1 MTFIKFKRLLLRL
14 LQLTN
19 LWYFI
24 LIKVGVLSL
33 QGVFLGGPDQLTFLA
48 LKGVV

>member
-1 MTFIKFKRLLLRL
+1 MTFIKFKRLLLQL
-14 LQLTN
+14 LQLTD

-33 QGVFLGGPDQLTFLA
+33 QGVCLGGSDQQTFLA